1 MSCPGCWSEVLITP
15 SGLRLSSSNRLLLTQ
30 TRFSRHLS
38 SSFNILFQTN
48 LQRKSQP
55 SSLPNVMFLSLS
67 LQEFLEKRHLLTIHS
82 SLPFSS
88 ILAPE
93 PLGTCQPHLPCP
105 LRTICWHWL
114 LAYQSSLLP
123 WPRLGWV
130 SFQVLG
136 PLPASLVNPSASAF
150 FLFVFFF

>member
-67 LQEFLEKRHLLTIHS
+67 LQEFLKRGAYSPSIPHS
-82 SLPFSS
+82 HPLPF
-88 ILAPE
+88 
-93 PLGTCQPHLPCP
+93 
-105 LRTICWHWL
+105 WL
-114 LAYQSSLLP
+114 LSHWAH
-123 WPRLGWV
+123 
-130 SFQVLG
+130 
-136 PLPASLVNPSASAF
+136 ASLISLDLSGQFAGIGCWPIKALSSPGPGSAGFPFRSRA
-150 FLFVFFF
+150 LSQPP